1 MKGVWI
7 RSPTCRGPKSSP
19 QLLAREELRRG
30 RTSESLAVAV
40 LDLDGLGSVNK
51 RHGAAV
57 GYPAADAPAPRCC
70 SQTVRGVDEIARTG
84 PDEFSVLLHAT
95 DAERAADVG
104 GALRRHARR
113 LRAQHARRRR

>member
-1 MKGVWI
+1 MDPLSDLPGAEEFA
-7 RSPTCRGPKSSP
+7 

-57 GYPAADAPAPRCC
+57 GT
-70 SQTVRGVDEIARTG
+70 QLLRTCAEVLQ
-84 PDEFSVLLHAT
+84 PD
-95 DAERAADVG
+95 R
-104 GALRRHARR
+104 
-113 LRAQHARRRR
+113 ARRRRDRAHRA